1 MSKFPVDGLRKV
13 LANTYLLYLKTQ
25 NYHWNVAGGAYFKT
39 LHELFETHYE
49 ELADAV
55 DIIAERIRQL
65 GEKTPASFTE
75 FNKYKL
81 IDEGRSDKT
90 SQDML
95 SELLADQKTLVT
107 LIKEVWQQADDA
119 GDEGTADILV
129 GRLRA
134 HEKAAWFYSSSLG

>member
-1 MSKFPVDGLRKV
+1 MSKFSVDSLKKV

-25 NYHWNVAGGAYFKT
+25 NYHWNVTGGAYFKT
-39 LHELFETHYE
+39 LHELFEAHYE

-75 FNKYKL
+75 FNKYKI

-107 LIKEVWQQADDA
+107 LIKEVWQQASDA

-129 GRLRA
+129 ARLRA
-134 HEKAAWFYSSSLG
+134 HEKAAWFYNSSLG